1 LSFDKH
7 KIYVSFQHKV
17 FRVSLTKLFSEY
29 MIVIYFSL
37 YVQYVLH
44 HFNN

>member
-7 KIYVSFQHKV
+7 KIYASFYTIGV
-17 FRVSLTKLFSEY
+17 PLTKLFSEY
-29 MIVIYFSL
+29 MIGIYFFL
-37 YVQYVLH
+37 YDVEH